1 MSAGNPA
8 AKCQL
13 QFGSMGVVNWLSAYA
28 TQFDGLRFQALQ
40 SYNDWSYD
48 CNITSK
54 RLRIP
59 IQD

>member
-13 QFGSMGVVNWLSAYA
+13 PFGSMGVARWLSAYA
-28 TQFDGLRFQALQ
+28 TQVDGLRFQALQ

-48 CNITSK
+48 CNIALT
-54 RLRIP
+54 RLRVL